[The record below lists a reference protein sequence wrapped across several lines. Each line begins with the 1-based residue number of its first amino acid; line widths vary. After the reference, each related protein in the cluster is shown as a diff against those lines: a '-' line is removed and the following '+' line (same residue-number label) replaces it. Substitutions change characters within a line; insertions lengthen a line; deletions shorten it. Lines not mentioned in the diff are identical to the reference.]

1 MRYQHQTG
9 FSLIEL
15 MISVT
20 LGLILAAG
28 VVNIYLDSRH
38 SFVQDEEISRT
49 QENARFALRL
59 LAKELS
65 MSGFFG
71 GVLQTGSV
79 SDGGIVIQNDCGTGW
94 TLDIS
99 NPTEFLNNAK
109 GADANGAFACI
120 PAANVYQDPVSGS
133 SDVLAIRRV
142 AGDYTLENGRW
153 NGPKGVTASS
163 FAASENQ
170 VYLRIINRKNIT
182 EFVKA
187 QDANTAADAVAGSS
201 VDYWRYIAR
210 VFYVRNHSQTTADGI
225 PTLCAANLRQNKMWS
240 DANECYAEGVENF
253 QLEFGVDS
261 NDDGVVDYFE
271 PAPDTTELRTSVAVR
286 IYLLM
291 RSVNPI
297 AGGQEQGNRS
307 YQLGSAATVGPYND
321 NFYRRV
327 FSTTVLLK
335 NRFVF

>member
-1 MRYQHQTG
+1 MRYQQQTG
-9 FSLIEL
+9 FSLVEL
-15 MISVT
+15 MISIT

-28 VVNIYLDSRH
+28 VINIYLDSRR
-38 SFVQDEEISRT
+38 SFVQDEEVSRI

-59 LAKELS
+59 LSKELS

-79 SDGGIVIQNDCGTGW
+79 SDGGIVIQGDCGVGW
-94 TLDIS
+94 SLDIS
-99 NPTEFLNNAK
+99 NPTEFLNNAT
-109 GADANGAFACI
+109 GENANAAFSCV
-120 PAANVYQDPVSGS
+120 PKANVHESAVSGN

-142 AGDYTLENGRW
+142 AGDYTLEDGSW
-153 NGPKGVTASS
+153 NVAKGVSAAS
-163 FAASENQ
+163 FAASDKQ
-170 VYLRIINRKNIT
+170 IYLRIINRKNIT
-182 EFVKA
+182 DFVTA
-187 QDANTAADAVAGSS
+187 EDANTAADAVAGSS

-210 VFYVRNHSQTTADGI
+210 VFYVRNHSNTPADGI
-225 PTLCAANLRQNKMWS
+225 PTLCAANLRQLGIQN
-240 DANECYAEGVENF
+240 DGNECYAEGVENF

-261 NDDGVVDYFE
+261 DDDGVADYFE
-271 PAPDTTELRTSVAVR
+271 PDPDADELRASVAVR

-291 RSVNPI
+291 RSINPI
-297 AGGQEQGNRS
+297 TGGQEQGNRS
-307 YQLGSAATVGPYND
+307 YQLGSAATAGPYND